1 MINNNDNQ
9 QRNIPFFVWWEDFK
23 HSSFNVWIWS
33 KVSDN
38 REVLNDFGISRRIYL
53 YLWKKMEWGQ
63 EYCLSTAELFVR
75 LYPLYHMPQALHK
88 VLIHSHQVVRAKP
101 LPIGM
106 LSEEAQ
112 EASNKNVTRFRENL
126 QVFTRKTSRKDTN
139 CYLMRRMLY
148 SSDPVIS
155 SLRMSADNKKE
166 LELAEEAAELLL

>member
-1 MINNNDNQ
+1 M
-9 QRNIPFFVWWEDFK
+9 
-23 HSSFNVWIWS
+23 
-33 KVSDN
+33 
-38 REVLNDFGISRRIYL
+38 
-53 YLWKKMEWGQ
+53 
-63 EYCLSTAELFVR
+63 STAELFVR

-112 EASNKNVTRFRENL
+112 EASNKNVKRFRENL

-139 CYLMRRMLY
+139 CDLMRRMFY

-166 LELAEEAAELLL
+166 LDLAEEAAELLL